1 MIECSS
7 ILKDVEGKPWAVH
20 PSGQQPVY
28 FDYNPVGDNTRVYS
42 SVADDWERT
51 YTIMLP

>member
-1 MIECSS
+1 MELIHN
-7 ILKDVEGKPWAVH
+7 ILSPFIKPWAVQA
-20 PSGQQPVY
+20 SGQQPVY
-28 FDYNPVGDNTRVYS
+28 FNYNLVGDNTRVYS